1 MKPVNL
7 TQFFTRMLWN
17 IGRSPCKKA
26 LGLLLLKSVDISYTH
41 ECYSRFHCGWNY
53 NCLRKSLALIL
64 RFVESVWPAEYKN
77 QKDYRGFQNSLYF
90 PPMRRFQRYP
100 KFADRKIQKIL
111 RFTGFFNLLKSSAQS
126 SEYLFKKLKIVS
138 WSVFFDIAVLQLIT
152 AKESA
157 HKAEVV
163 LSWIAFSDFA

>member
-1 MKPVNL
+1 MSAIL
-7 TQFFTRMLWN
+7 GFTVGGIIIAYVREKN
-17 IGRSPCKKA
+17 FKHFSFNK
-26 LGLLLLKSVDISYTH
+26 
-41 ECYSRFHCGWNY
+41 
-53 NCLRKSLALIL
+53 

-77 QKDYRGFQNSLYF
+77 QKDYSGFQNSLYF

-111 RFTGFFNLLKSSAQS
+111 RFTGFFNLLKSSAQR

-138 WSVFFDIAVLQLIT
+138 WCVFFDIAVLQLIT

>member
-1 MKPVNL
+1 MNQYDLPKIK
-7 TQFFTRMLWN
+7 TKKI
-17 IGRSPCKKA
+17 IGDSK
-26 LGLLLLKSVDISYTH
+26 I
-41 ECYSRFHCGWNY
+41 
-53 NCLRKSLALIL
+53 
-64 RFVESVWPAEYKN
+64 
-77 QKDYRGFQNSLYF
+77 

-163 LSWIAFSDFA
+163 LS

>member
-1 MKPVNL
+1 MDGIIIDYVRQRNFKHLSFN
-7 TQFFTRMLWN
+7 
-17 IGRSPCKKA
+17 K
-26 LGLLLLKSVDISYTH
+26 
-41 ECYSRFHCGWNY
+41 
-53 NCLRKSLALIL
+53 
-64 RFVESVWPAEYKN
+64 RFVESLWPAEYKN
-77 QKDYRGFQNSLYF
+77 QKDYSAFQNSLYF

-100 KFADRKIQKIL
+100 KFADRKIL

-138 WSVFFDIAVLQLIT
+138 KSVFFDIAVLQLIT

-163 LSWIAFSDFA
+163 LS

>member
-1 MKPVNL
+1 MKPVSL

-17 IGRSPCKKA
+17 IGRSTYKKRFRSVKVEISHMSA
-26 LGLLLLKSVDISYTH
+26 ILGFTVGGIIIAYVREKNFKHFS
-41 ECYSRFHCGWNY
+41 FN
-53 NCLRKSLALIL
+53 K

-77 QKDYRGFQNSLYF
+77 QKDYSGFQNSLYF

-138 WSVFFDIAVLQLIT
+138 WSVFFLTLQFC
-152 AKESA
+152 S
-157 HKAEVV
+157 
-163 LSWIAFSDFA
+163 LSQPRRVPTRRKSY

>member
-1 MKPVNL
+1 MSAIL
-7 TQFFTRMLWN
+7 GFTVGGIIIAYVREKN
-17 IGRSPCKKA
+17 FKHFSFNK
-26 LGLLLLKSVDISYTH
+26 
-41 ECYSRFHCGWNY
+41 
-53 NCLRKSLALIL
+53 
-64 RFVESVWPAEYKN
+64 RFVESVWPAQYKN
-77 QKDYRGFQNSLYF
+77 QKDYSGFQNSLYF

-157 HKAEVV
+157 HEAEVV